1 MIILLAISLII
12 LTVFV
17 IISLIRTKFN
27 TLIMVVI
34 TPFLLFNIGFG
45 WHTINELWG
54 SAKHGFPLQ
63 EVEIVS
69 VHMAKPKIYIMI
81 RRKETGEV
89 RLHTIDS
96 TKENEKRL
104 SEAKEKIKNGQR
116 MMAKAD
122 KARSDEPQ
130 EIVVYKWNHLE
141 SLPK

>member
-1 MIILLAISLII
+1 
-12 LTVFV
+12 
-17 IISLIRTKFN
+17 
-27 TLIMVVI
+27 MVVI